1 MDYWS
6 IGPLVECQMLNV
18 DKGKLLSERTS
29 GVPPVIF
36 LFCSREELA
45 EGSLRSPGLVLEAQN
60 VVRRGSGERRK
71 EIEHDTV
78 KDVGNNNEDQVP
90 QKEPR

>member
-1 MDYWS
+1 MFEFFVHLQGQQPGEITGARC
-6 IGPLVECQMLNV
+6 IGTTKVFSLYIVV
-18 DKGKLLSERTS
+18 
-29 GVPPVIF
+29 
-36 LFCSREELA
+36 LFCFREELA

-90 QKEPR
+90 QKKPR

>member
-1 MDYWS
+1 M
-6 IGPLVECQMLNV
+6 
-18 DKGKLLSERTS
+18 
-29 GVPPVIF
+29 
-36 LFCSREELA
+36 A

-90 QKEPR
+90 QKEREPR

>member
-1 MDYWS
+1 M
-6 IGPLVECQMLNV
+6 
-18 DKGKLLSERTS
+18 
-29 GVPPVIF
+29 
-36 LFCSREELA
+36 A

-90 QKEPR
+90 QKKPR